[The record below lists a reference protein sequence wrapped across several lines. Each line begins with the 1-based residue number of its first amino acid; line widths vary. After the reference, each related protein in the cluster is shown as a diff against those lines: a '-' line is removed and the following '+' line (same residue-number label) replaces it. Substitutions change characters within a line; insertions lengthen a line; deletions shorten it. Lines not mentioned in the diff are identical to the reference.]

1 MNSNE
6 TNYSPHGFLRPAPR
20 SEPAADSV
28 TIRRPSV
35 RTERLLGSPRK
46 TPHNGTSGTSST
58 SPSRPARADA
68 ITADPV
74 APGADIFW
82 NTSLRLVLE
91 VLDQRRNPGHLK
103 ALLSPTVLE
112 LVRRLAISDNPTR
125 DLGVART
132 HRTHVHAASPSAAE
146 VCATYQ
152 RGNRTFAIAARI
164 ENTNAEGW
172 IVTALHVV

>member
-1 MNSNE
+1 MNSSE
-6 TNYSPHGFLRPAPR
+6 IDYSPQGFLRPAPR

-28 TIRRPSV
+28 TIRRPSA
-35 RTERLLGSPRK
+35 RTERVLGSPRK
-46 TPHNGTSGTSST
+46 TPHNGTSGTDT
-58 SPSRPARADA
+58 SPARPGSTDA

-91 VLDQRRNPGHLK
+91 VLDQRRNPLHLR

-112 LVRRLAISDNPTR
+112 IVRRLAISDNPTR
-125 DLGVART
+125 DLGAART

-146 VCATYQ
+146 VCATYR

-172 IVTALHVV
+172 MITALHVV